1 MAALD
6 DILAQ
11 IPVADIAG
19 RVGIDEATA
28 TAAIS
33 QILPSLVG
41 GMKSNADS
49 GGAAGLAGALKKHG
63 TAGHAAPADIDE
75 EDGAKIVSHIFG
87 DKKETVATQLADSTP
102 NQLVSSGTIM
112 KLLPI
117 LAPIVLSLIGKK
129 IFGGGDDDAAA
140 TTKTTTK
147 TKTSSKKKTTK
158 VDPPAEDNGFGG
170 LGDLLGGILGGGSGS
185 GSASSSGGGF
195 LGGILGKLGGLFGGG
210 K

>member
-11 IPVADIAG
+11 IPIADIAS
-19 RVGIDEATA
+19 RVGIDADTA
-28 TAAIS
+28 SAAIG

-49 GGAAGLAGALKKHG
+49 GDAGLAAALAQHG
-63 TAGHAAPADIDE
+63 KAGHAAPADIDA
-75 EDGAKIVSHIFG
+75 EDGAKIIGHIFG
-87 DKKETVATQLADSTP
+87 EKKDAVATQLADGTP
-102 NQLVSSGTIM
+102 NQLVNSGIIA

-129 IFGGGDDDAAA
+129 IFGGGDDAAPS
-140 TTKTTTK
+140 TKS
-147 TKTSSKKKTTK
+147 TSRKKSTK
-158 VDPPAEDNGFGG
+158 VNPPAQDAGGLGG
-170 LGDLLGGILGGGSGS
+170 LGDLLGGILGGGGGGAGS
-185 GSASSSGGGF
+185 GSSSGGGF
-195 LGGILGKLGGLFGGG
+195 LGGILSKLGGLFGRG

>member
-11 IPVADIAG
+11 IPVADIAS
-19 RVGIDEATA
+19 RVGIDEG
-28 TAAIS
+28 TAAAAIG

-41 GMKSNADS
+41 GMKANADS
-49 GGAAGLAGALKKHG
+49 GDAGLAGALASHG
-63 TAGHAAPADIDE
+63 KAGHAAPADIDE
-75 EDGAKIVSHIFG
+75 EDGAKIIGHIFG
-87 DKKETVATQLADSTP
+87 DRKDAVATQLADSTP

-129 IFGGGDDDAAA
+129 IFGGGDDEAAA
-140 TTKTTTK
+140 PKKKTT
-147 TKTSSKKKTTK
+147 SKKKTTK
-158 VDPPAEDNGFGG
+158 VNPPADEAGGLGG
-170 LGDLLGGILGGGSGS
+170 LGDLLGGILGGGASS
-185 GSASSSGGGF
+185 SSSSSGGGF
-195 LGGILGKLGGLFGGG
+195 LGGILSKLGGLFGGG